1 MCFLWMESLW
11 CFNNIKMMFFW
22 RKHHERVP
30 RASFWKDLTP
40 SIPIPPALPQG
51 LGQMFQLRSWCVV
64 FPAWIGR
71 FDLLGVVLII
81 RLTLPIYIYIHYVYV
96 NGFYH
101 YFGKPILQVWKSMP
115 WGHLLV
121 DLISLWIF
129 FDSSVLEE
137 PWITFLKW
145 TKILNSY
152 MIGWTQEWFLSH
164 QHRRLKQ
171 PGTWKLIF
179 FNFKISSLP
188 VSGLISFKRT
198 PVVSWAWCPMV
209 RNHKTKTHGEW
220 SFPTL
225 VH

>member
-81 RLTLPIYIYIHYVYV
+81 RLTLPIYIYTLCIC
-96 NGFYH
+96 
-101 YFGKPILQVWKSMP
+101 
-115 WGHLLV
+115 
-121 DLISLWIF
+121 
-129 FDSSVLEE
+129 
-137 PWITFLKW
+137 
-145 TKILNSY
+145 
-152 MIGWTQEWFLSH
+152 EWFLSLLWEAH
-164 QHRRLKQ
+164 LASVKIHAMRSFVGGPNFIVDFFWFQCAGGALNHSLSGRKSSIA
-171 PGTWKLIF
+171 TWLDEPKNDF
-179 FNFKISSLP
+179 WAISIADWNNLEPENWYFSTSKSLH
-188 VSGLISFKRT
+188 FQ
-198 PVVSWAWCPMV
+198 
-209 RNHKTKTHGEW
+209 
-220 SFPTL
+220 
-225 VH
+225 